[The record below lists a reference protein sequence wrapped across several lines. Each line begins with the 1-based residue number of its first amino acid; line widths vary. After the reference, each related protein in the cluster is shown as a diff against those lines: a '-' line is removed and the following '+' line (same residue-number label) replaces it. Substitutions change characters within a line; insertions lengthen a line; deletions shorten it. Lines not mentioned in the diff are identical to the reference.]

1 MDNELRTYRI
11 RTKVGEDKPTVINIP
26 LKQTYDTFEILS
38 LKLDQ
43 TNSYKY
49 YSSNYGVIVGRVLAN
64 GGVGIPNAKVSIFI
78 ESDETT
84 ADIKKYILYHYSS
97 VQSTDNDGVRYNL
110 LPDEIDEACHQNVGT
125 FPNKRLVLD
134 NKDVMEIFDKYWKY
148 TTVTNEAGDYM
159 LFGIPTGSQQLHVDI
174 DLSDI
179 GIWSQR
185 PRDLVYKGYNINQF
199 DSPNKFKT
207 DTNLNSLSQIY
218 SQDRGLY
225 VYPYWGE
232 TTENGDTIGITRC
245 DIQIDYKF
253 EPTCIFMGSI
263 VTDKGNNA
271 IGKNCTG
278 TDSVGKMSDLSTG
291 EGSIEMIRK
300 TLDNKVEQV
309 QIKGNRVIDGDG
321 VWCYQIP
328 MNLDYVM
335 TDEFGNLVPSD
346 NPDRGI
352 PTRTRV
358 RFRISLDEQPND
370 GSARKRCKYLVP
382 NNPHIDDEGFKENL
396 DADYEFGSATREESY
411 CDMFWNKVYTVKNY
425 IPRLQK
431 NSRVTNRKHTGIKLI
446 NHYGDNNP
454 MPYNGL
460 SIKLTFTFRLICV
473 ITKVFINLVGFI
485 NNLISILG
493 YLPCWLGS
501 KCLKI
506 WKFKICPFKFLL
518 KLIPG
523 CIELSSEFCDDGI
536 NKNIYYPGCGKPF
549 GCVWDKKTKKECQ
562 QSQSKKNKEEQMR
575 CTNSSAQLYT
585 CVENELA
592 QSNDATSF
600 NFYNDWINGSL
611 YAPLWYRK
619 ITPKKSFLF
628 GLFKRKAKD
637 EWCSADREF
646 GSLRLMQACAVARPA
661 AKMTYNNFDGKSTT
675 MRIVNGDQC
684 GNKCHETVQNQD
696 VTNGVISPKLTM
708 LGQTVYYYRAV
719 EYDPTATQES
729 DNGVRGAI
737 KTLFATDIVLLGS
750 LNDCDTHGI
759 PQFFKELDSSTYNLP
774 SDILFTDNEII
785 NSFDDNGNLVDVQYT
800 SSTEMTGC
808 DWGNKNEFGKEDGGL
823 FYGIGCSTIEMQTK
837 SCVNLSRICEFG
849 VSLDE
854 SKYVA
859 NLKNLS
865 GDENAYDLLIAD
877 GFVSY
882 DELYNLDGR
891 SMFATMN
898 GNRLKT
904 KLNTTNGLRE
914 YDFRYLYPESF
925 DGSLEKIMQ
934 NRTGSYSN
942 NVNYKNNYNLET
954 ASRDYYIFRM
964 GNNPYYYDKDY
975 RFPRY
980 ENSFYFYFGLKNGKT
995 AIEKFNS
1002 QFFSECETVNGQ
1014 EASIGIKVSP
1024 NSWCTNDAN
1033 NRDGFVALDVSG
1045 ISTPYDIILNSTTNL
1060 SFSASASGIT
1070 SEKIIIKGDSAD
1082 TSEIKKLTDKGYT
1095 IFDGIKNLENGEY
1108 QLTITDADGEITTST
1123 FRMVAPYLTYKTY
1136 VDKFNQPD
1144 NVLQSEY
1151 ANFAAIANDKKG
1163 LAKDIAQVIEGSAD
1177 SREIG
1182 GVIII
1187 YDIYCN
1193 NESLKDYKIEIQPNV
1208 SDFTND
1214 GSYIPV
1220 TYNSNGTS
1228 SGNGFLGKIGDY
1240 LVFGVPKGDVRY
1252 NVTVIQQCNGN
1263 DSKNSVEKNLLVEQP
1278 TPYKLYI
1285 NDVDY
1290 DVIKDGFDCGWT
1302 ISGKT
1307 DNIKLSR
1314 GNSVKGWLTNLD
1326 NIDDFI
1332 GDNNGLFNWNNND
1345 TYKLEYYID
1354 NMDDYRLNPDKYAD
1368 NVEEWKEARR
1378 QFINSFKETF
1388 YLSCPSD
1395 SLTINVSARTDDN
1408 PYVTGIIYRPEMIS
1422 SDEEFNTFD
1431 GCDSKF
1437 LTSDNQIDDVK
1448 IPTITNFDNTRYG
1461 GGDKLN
1467 DAKIQDAVF
1476 ARDVSND
1483 SCKKESMYKH
1493 PYFVAVVNSKGKTI
1507 PTNNVGT
1514 SKDNDSYTLNGNIAG
1529 YFGFHIIDR
1538 MLVNNF
1544 ISWAYIT
1551 DIPYFKPSN
1560 TSLIGKNLLAKE
1572 GLFAGILY
1580 NGSPTSVD
1588 ADGKTLFE
1596 SQTLS
1601 GVPFEITTVS
1611 DGTSMATKR
1620 VITGPN
1626 LLKTYVNYKVDKQV
1640 NAYVTLPPISA
1651 RMNIEDS
1658 NGCQV
1663 DETIF
1668 GGMRMTAGGSS
1679 VNNIMTGERVLRVNL
1694 ANADSSG
1701 DTYYYIYSTDGG
1713 DKYPINLIGTN
1724 TIINMKDDI
1733 EWSND
1738 ANSYRL
1744 FNYKTSKEILQ
1755 KYVDGGVK
1763 STIPD
1768 KEDASKANESSG
1780 YGTTGNFTKIGGGK
1794 SYYVV
1799 AVTEN
1804 NCRAISPVFDF
1815 VNLNGVVE
1823 VSKIY
1828 SKLEDGTEE
1837 IEEEEVPVLDEDGN
1851 PVLNED
1857 GTPKMEKVKK
1867 TVTKYKDSED
1877 NMIGFYIDG
1886 LDADSNSPYYF
1897 NKYHYSLEATCEMD
1911 SLHKVTA
1918 NGELNGG
1925 TNSPIYTLTDSS
1937 TFDLLNKYTSLPFN
1951 MGNNMIK
1958 KKTTFTAIDYTGL
1971 THVFAANKLTKKD
1984 RYRVVL
1990 SLNDQEGKGT
2000 YHFTEISPT
2009 EDDYIDRVLYLGKN
2023 DKYELPYVYDDD
2035 GAKIMFWTTLKEAK
2049 WNSEK
2054 QEGEIR
2060 IHPIGKV
2067 TVMESMIWYAVWH
2080 TTEYVTFT
2088 CDVNGGGKWS
2098 DGTTDDSLS
2107 EITATSKVTCAKG
2120 NPVNT
2125 DTIKQFGGW
2134 QCDDTSVVIKD
2145 DGTVITDH
2153 ACTVYPKWIT
2163 SHTVRWMD
2171 NDI

>member
-1 MDNELRTYRI
+1 MNDDLKTYRI
-11 RTKVGEDKPTVINIP
+11 RTKVGEDKPTVINVP
-26 LKQTYDTFEILS
+26 LTQTYDTFEILS

-43 TNSYKY
+43 SNSYKY
-49 YSSNYGVIVGRVLAN
+49 YTSDYGVIVGRVLAN

-84 ADIKKYILYHYSS
+84 EDIKKYILYHYSS
-97 VQSTDNDGVRYNL
+97 VQSTDNDGIRYNL

-232 TTENGDTIGITRC
+232 ATENGDTIGITRC

-278 TDSVGKMSDLSTG
+278 TDLVGKMSDLSTG

-358 RFRISLDEQPND
+358 RFRISMDEQPND

-431 NSRVTNRKHTGIKLI
+431 NSKVTNRKHTGIKLI

-473 ITKVFINLVGFI
+473 ITKAFID
-485 NNLISILG
+485 LIKFLNIVISLLG
-493 YLPCWLGS
+493 TLPCWIGS
-501 KCLKI
+501 LKLPLI
-506 WKFKICPFKFLL
+506 GRPFKFLL
-518 KLIPG
+518 RLIPN
-523 CIELSSEFCDDGI
+523 CIKLSSEFCDDGI
-536 NKNIYYPGCGKPF
+536 NPNIYYPGCT
-549 GCVWDKKTKKECQ
+549 GCVWDKKTRKECQ
-562 QSQSKKNKEEQMR
+562 NEQAGKAKEEQMR
-575 CTNSSAQLYT
+575 CINSPAQLFT

-646 GSLRLMQACAVARPA
+646 GSLRLMQSCAVARPEP
-661 AKMTYNNFDGKSTT
+661 KMTYNNFDGKSTT

-684 GNKCHETVQNQD
+684 GNKCHETVQNQN
-696 VTNGVISPKLTM
+696 VNNGVISSKLTM

-719 EYDPTATQES
+719 EYDPTATQENT
-729 DNGVRGAI
+729 DIKGAI

-750 LNDCDTHGI
+750 LNDCDTQGI
-759 PQFFKELDSSTYNLP
+759 PQFFKDLDSSTYNLP
-774 SDILFTDNEII
+774 SDILFTDNEIV
-785 NSFDDNGNLVDVQYT
+785 NSFDENGNLKETKYT
-800 SSTEMTGC
+800 SSTEMSGC
-808 DWGNKNEFGKEDGGL
+808 DWGNKNEFGKADGGL

-854 SKYVA
+854 SKYIP

-877 GFVSY
+877 GFVSH
-882 DELYNLDGR
+882 DELYNIDGR

-904 KLNTTNGLRE
+904 KLNTANGLME
-914 YDFRYLYPESF
+914 YDFRYLYPENF
-925 DGSLEKIMQ
+925 DGSLERIMRD
-934 NRTGSYSN
+934 RTSN
-942 NVNYKNNYNLET
+942 YRNDVNYKNNYNLET

-1002 QFFSECETVNGQ
+1002 QFFSECETVNKQ

-1024 NSWCTNDAN
+1024 NSWCTDNDN
-1033 NRDGFVALDVSG
+1033 NEKNRDGYVALDVSG
-1045 ISTPYDIILNSTTNL
+1045 IATPYDIIINSTTNL
-1060 SFSASASGIT
+1060 SYSVSADGIT
-1070 SEKIIIKGDSAD
+1070 SEKIIFKGNNASVE
-1082 TSEIKKLTDKGYT
+1082 EIKKLTDKGYVV
-1095 IFDGIKNLENGEY
+1095 FDGIKNLKNGEY

-1123 FRMVAPYLTYKTY
+1123 FRMMAPYLTYKTY

-1144 NVLQSEY
+1144 NVLQTDF
-1151 ANFAAIANDKKG
+1151 ANMAAIANSKQG
-1163 LAKDIAQVIEGSAD
+1163 LAEDFAQVIENSVD

-1182 GVIII
+1182 GVIVI
-1187 YDIYCN
+1187 YDIYFN
-1193 NESLKDYKIEIQPNV
+1193 NDTLKDYKVEIKPLA

-1220 TYNSNGTS
+1220 TYNSKGTS
-1228 SGNGFLGKIGDY
+1228 TGDGFLGKVGDY
-1240 LVFGVPKGDVRY
+1240 LVFGLPKGDVRY
-1252 NVTVIQQCNGN
+1252 SVTVTQLCDGV
-1263 DSKNSVEKNLLVEQP
+1263 DSKNSVEKILLVEQP
-1278 TPYKLYI
+1278 MPYKLYI

-1290 DVIKDGFDCGWT
+1290 DVIKEGFDCGWT

-1307 DNIKLSR
+1307 DDIKLSK
-1314 GNSVKGWLTNLD
+1314 GDSIKGWLTNLD
-1326 NIDDFI
+1326 NVDDFI
-1332 GDNNGLFNWNNND
+1332 GDDNGLFNWNNND

-1354 NMDDYRLNPDKYAD
+1354 DMDDYHSNPDKYAPD
-1368 NVEEWKEARR
+1368 IEEMKEARR

-1388 YLSCPSD
+1388 YLSCPSS
-1395 SLTINVSARTDDN
+1395 SLSLNVSVRTDDY
-1408 PYVTGIIYRPEMIS
+1408 PYSTAIIYRPEMVS
-1422 SDEEFNTFD
+1422 TDDEYNTFD
-1431 GCDSKF
+1431 GCDSKL
-1437 LTSDNQIDDVK
+1437 LTTDNQLDDIK
-1448 IPTITNFDNTRYG
+1448 IPTITNFDNVRY
-1461 GGDKLN
+1461 GGDKLKLT
-1467 DAKIQDAVF
+1467 DTTTSTGTKITDAVF
-1476 ARDVSND
+1476 ARDINS
-1483 SCKKESMYKH
+1483 SCTGESLYKH
-1493 PYFVAVVNSKGKTI
+1493 PYFIAAVNSKGKTL
-1507 PTNNVGT
+1507 PSKNVGI
-1514 SKDNDSYTLNGNIAG
+1514 SKENDSYILRGNIAG
-1529 YFGFHIIDR
+1529 YFGFHIIDK
-1538 MLVNNF
+1538 MMVNNF
-1544 ISWAYIT
+1544 LSWAYIT

-1560 TSLIGKNLLAKE
+1560 TNLNGKNVAMKE
-1572 GLFAGILY
+1572 GLFTGILY

-1588 ADGKTLFE
+1588 ADGKTLFK

-1601 GVPFEITTVS
+1601 GVTFNINTIS
-1611 DGTSMATKR
+1611 DGTSLATKR

-1626 LLKTYVNYKVDKQV
+1626 LLKTYKDYKVVVIENSENPENNVYATD
-1640 NAYVTLPPISA
+1640 AYVTLPPISA

-1658 NGCQV
+1658 NGCQI

-1668 GGMRMTAGGSS
+1668 GGMKMTASGSS
-1679 VNNIMTGERVLRVNL
+1679 INNITTGERILKINL
-1694 ANADSSG
+1694 TNADSSG
-1701 DTYYYIYSTDGG
+1701 DTYYYIYSTKGG
-1713 DKYPINLIGTN
+1713 NSYPINLIGADSTSPDKIN
-1724 TIINMKDDI
+1724 NIINMIDAD

-1738 ANSYRL
+1738 DKSYRL
-1744 FNYKTSKEILQ
+1744 FNYKTSKDTLLAH
-1755 KYVDGGVK
+1755 VDTDVK
-1763 STIPD
+1763 STVPNT
-1768 KEDASKANESSG
+1768 EDAYSTKESKG
-1780 YGTTGNFTKIGGGK
+1780 YGTTGIFTSIVEKT

-1815 VNLNGVVE
+1815 VDLKGVVE
-1823 VSKIY
+1823 LSKIH
-1828 SKLEDGTEE
+1828 SKIEDDTG
-1837 IEEEEVPVLDEDGN
+1837 
-1851 PVLNED
+1851 
-1857 GTPKMEKVKK
+1857 
-1867 TVTKYKDSED
+1867 YRDSEE
-1877 NMIGFYIDG
+1877 NMIGFYIDN
-1886 LDADSNSPYYF
+1886 LDPSKDDPYYF
-1897 NKYHYSLEATCEMD
+1897 NKYRYSLEATCEID

-1918 NGELNGG
+1918 SGVLSGG
-1925 TNSPIYTLTDSS
+1925 TNSPIYAMADSG
-1937 TFDLLNKYTSLPFN
+1937 TFDLLNGYASLPF
-1951 MGNNMIK
+1951 GISSKIIK
-1958 KKTTFTAIDYTGL
+1958 KKTKFTAVDYTNL
-1971 THVFAANKLTKKD
+1971 THVFSAEKLIKKD
-1984 RYRVVL
+1984 RYRILL

-2000 YHFTEISPT
+2000 HHFTETDPD
-2009 EDDYIDRVLYLGKN
+2009 ENDYADRVLYLEKN
-2023 DKYELPYVYDDD
+2023 DVYELPYAYDDK
-2035 GAKIMFWTTLKEAK
+2035 GAKLLFWSTLKDAK
-2049 WNSEK
+2049 WDSEP
-2054 QEGEIR
+2054 QQGEIR
-2060 IHPIGKV
+2060 V
-2067 TVMESMIWYAVWH
+2067 TPVGNKTVTESMIWYAIWH
-2080 TTEYVTFT
+2080 IIKYVTFK
-2088 CDVNGGGKWS
+2088 CDGGKWS
-2098 DGTTDDSLS
+2098 DGTTADSLS
-2107 EITATSKVTCAKG
+2107 EITASGEVTCIKG
-2120 NPVNT
+2120 NPVSDKKNVR
-2125 DTIKQFGGW
+2125 FGGW
-2134 QCDDTSVVIKD
+2134 QCDDPTVIIKE
-2145 DGTVITDH
+2145 DGTVVTDH
-2153 ACTVYPKWIT
+2153 ACTVYPKWII
-2163 SHTVRWMD
+2163 SYVVRWMD
-2171 NDI
+2171 NNI

>member
-1 MDNELRTYRI
+1 MNDDLKTYRI
-11 RTKVGEDKPTVINIP
+11 RTKVGEDKPTVINVP
-26 LKQTYDTFEILS
+26 LTQTYDTFEILS

-43 TNSYKY
+43 SNSYKY
-49 YSSNYGVIVGRVLAN
+49 YTSDYGVIVGRVLAN

-78 ESDETT
+78 EGDETT
-84 ADIKKYILYHYSS
+84 EDIKKYILYHYSS

-232 TTENGDTIGITRC
+232 ATENGDTIGITRC

-278 TDSVGKMSDLSTG
+278 TDLVGKMSDLSTG

-300 TLDNKVEQV
+300 TFDNKVEQV

-358 RFRISLDEQPND
+358 RFRISMDEQPND

-431 NSRVTNRKHTGIKLI
+431 NSKVTNRKHTGIKLI

-473 ITKVFINLVGFI
+473 ITKMFIKLVGFL

-501 KCLKI
+501 IKLPLI
-506 WKFKICPFKFLL
+506 GRPFKFLL

-536 NKNIYYPGCGKPF
+536 NPNIYFPGCGKPF
-549 GCVWDKKTKKECQ
+549 GCVWDKKTRPDCQKE
-562 QSQSKKNKEEQMR
+562 QSKKPKEEQMR

-646 GSLRLMQACAVARPA
+646 GSLRLMQSCAVARPES
-661 AKMTYNNFDGKSTT
+661 KMTYSNFDGKSTT

-684 GNKCHETVQNQD
+684 GNKCHETVQNQN
-696 VTNGVISPKLTM
+696 VINGVISSKLTM

-719 EYDPTATQES
+719 EYDPTAIQENNS
-729 DNGVRGAI
+729 DIKGAI

-750 LNDCDTHGI
+750 LNDCDTQGI
-759 PQFFKELDSSTYNLP
+759 PQFFKNLDSSTYNLP
-774 SDILFTDNEII
+774 SDILFTDNEIV
-785 NSFDDNGNLVDVQYT
+785 NSFDENGNLMDVKYT
-800 SSTEMTGC
+800 SSTEMSGC
-808 DWGNKNEFGKEDGGL
+808 DWGNKNEFGKTDGGL
-823 FYGIGCSTIEMQTK
+823 FYGIGCSTIEVQTK

-854 SKYVA
+854 SRYIP

-877 GFVSY
+877 GFVSH
-882 DELYNLDGR
+882 DELYNIDGR

-904 KLNTTNGLRE
+904 KLNTTNGLME
-914 YDFRYLYPESF
+914 YDFRYLYPENF
-925 DGSLEKIMQ
+925 DGSLEKIMRD
-934 NRTGSYSN
+934 RTSRYGN
-942 NVNYKNNYNLET
+942 DVNYKNNYNLET
-954 ASRDYYIFRM
+954 ASLDYYIFRM

-1002 QFFSECETVNGQ
+1002 QFFSECETVDKQ
-1014 EASIGIKVSP
+1014 ETSIGIKVSP
-1024 NSWCTNDAN
+1024 NSWCTDNDEK
-1033 NRDGFVALDVSG
+1033 NRDGYVALDVSG
-1045 ISTPYDIILNSTTNL
+1045 IATPYDIIINSTTNL
-1060 SFSASASGIT
+1060 SYSVSADGIT
-1070 SEKIIIKGDSAD
+1070 SEKIIFKGNKAS
-1082 TSEIKKLTDKGYT
+1082 TEEIKKLTDKGY
-1095 IFDGIKNLENGEY
+1095 IVFDGIKNLENSEY

-1123 FRMVAPYLTYKTY
+1123 FRMIAPYLTYKTY

-1144 NVLQSEY
+1144 NVLQSDF
-1151 ANFAAIANDKKG
+1151 ANMAAIANDKNG
-1163 LAKDIAQVIEGSAD
+1163 LAKDFAQVIENSVD

-1182 GVIII
+1182 GVIVI
-1187 YDIYCN
+1187 YDIYFN
-1193 NESLKDYKIEIQPNV
+1193 NDILKDYKVEIKPLT

-1214 GSYIPV
+1214 GSYTPV
-1220 TYNSNGTS
+1220 TYNSKGTS
-1228 SGNGFLGKIGDY
+1228 TGNGFLGKVGDY
-1240 LVFGVPKGDVRY
+1240 LVFGLPKGDVRY
-1252 NVTVIQQCNGN
+1252 SVTVTQLCDGV
-1263 DSKNSVEKNLLVEQP
+1263 DSKNSVEKTLLVEQP
-1278 TPYKLYI
+1278 MPYKLYI

-1314 GNSVKGWLTNLD
+1314 GRSVKGWLTNLD
-1326 NIDDFI
+1326 NVDDFI
-1332 GDNNGLFNWNNND
+1332 GDNNGLFNWDNND

-1354 NMDDYRLNPDKYAD
+1354 DMDDYKLNPDKYAD
-1368 NVEEWKEARR
+1368 NVEEMKDARR

-1388 YLSCPSD
+1388 YLSCPSS
-1395 SLTINVSARTDDN
+1395 SLSLNVSVRTDDY
-1408 PYVTGIIYRPEMIS
+1408 PYSTAIIYRPEMVS
-1422 SDEEFNTFD
+1422 TDDEYNTFD
-1431 GCDSKF
+1431 GCDSKL
-1437 LTSDNQIDDVK
+1437 LTTDNQVDDVK

-1461 GGDKLN
+1461 GGDKLT
-1467 DAKIQDAVF
+1467 DAKIKDAVF
-1476 ARDVSND
+1476 ARDINS
-1483 SCKKESMYKH
+1483 SCTKESLYKH
-1493 PYFVAVVNSKGKTI
+1493 PYFIAAVNSKGKTL
-1507 PTNNVGT
+1507 PSKNVGT
-1514 SKDNDSYTLNGNIAG
+1514 VKENDSYVLSGNIAG

-1544 ISWAYIT
+1544 LSWAYIT

-1560 TSLIGKNLLAKE
+1560 TNLNGKNLVMKE

-1601 GVPFEITTVS
+1601 GVTFNINTIS

-1626 LLKTYVNYKVDKQV
+1626 LLKTYKNYKVDNV
-1640 NAYVTLPPISA
+1640 INAYATLPPISA

-1658 NGCQV
+1658 NGCQI

-1668 GGMRMTAGGSS
+1668 GGMKMTASGSS
-1679 VNNIMTGERVLRVNL
+1679 INNITTDERILKINL

-1713 DKYPINLIGTN
+1713 DKYPINLIGID
-1724 TIINMKDDI
+1724 TIVNMKDAD
-1733 EWSND
+1733 EWTND
-1738 ANSYRL
+1738 NNSYRL
-1744 FNYKTSKEILQ
+1744 FNYKTSKDTLQ
-1755 KYVDGGVK
+1755 RYVDGGVK
-1763 STIPD
+1763 STVPD
-1768 KEDASKANESSG
+1768 SEDVYKANESSG
-1780 YGTTGNFTKIGGGK
+1780 YGTTGIFTKIGGGK

-1815 VNLNGVVE
+1815 VNLKGVVE

-1828 SKLEDGTEE
+1828 SKIEDSTEE
-1837 IEEEEVPVLDEDGN
+1837 AETEAPVIGEDGN

-1857 GTPKMEKVKK
+1857 GTPKTEKVKT
-1867 TVTKYKDSED
+1867 TVTKYRNSED

-1886 LDADSNSPYYF
+1886 LDANANNPYYF
-1897 NKYHYSLEATCEMD
+1897 NKYRYSLEATCEID

-1918 NGELNGG
+1918 SGVLSGG
-1925 TNSPIYTLTDSS
+1925 TNSPIYTTITDSS
-1937 TFDLLNKYTSLPFN
+1937 AYDILNSYASLPFN
-1951 MGNNMIK
+1951 LGNKMIK
-1958 KKTTFTAIDYTGL
+1958 KKTTFTAVDYTNL
-1971 THVFAANKLTKKD
+1971 THVFSAEKLVKKD
-1984 RYRVVL
+1984 RYRILL

-2000 YHFTEISPT
+2000 YHFTETNPDES
-2009 EDDYIDRVLYLGKN
+2009 DYTDRVLYLEKN
-2023 DKYELPYVYDDD
+2023 DTYELPNAYDDD
-2035 GAKIMFWTTLKEAK
+2035 GAKLLFWTTLKEAK
-2049 WNSEK
+2049 WDSEP

-2060 IHPIGKV
+2060 V
-2067 TVMESMIWYAVWH
+2067 TPVGNKTVTESMIWYAIWH
-2080 TTEYVTFT
+2080 MVEYVTFK
-2088 CDVNGGGKWS
+2088 CDGGTWN
-2098 DGTTDDSLS
+2098 DGTTADSRS
-2107 EITATSKVTCAKG
+2107 EITDSGEVTCMKG
-2120 NPVNT
+2120 DPVSN
-2125 DTIKQFGGW
+2125 KKNVRFGGW
-2134 QCDDTSVVIKD
+2134 QCDDVTVTIKE
-2145 DGTVITDH
+2145 DGTVVTDH
-2153 ACTVYPKWIT
+2153 ACTIYPKWII
-2163 SHTVRWMD
+2163 SYVVRWMD

>member
-1 MDNELRTYRI
+1 MNDDLKTYRI
-11 RTKVGEDKPTVINIP
+11 RTKVGEDKPTVINVP
-26 LKQTYDTFEILS
+26 LTQTYDTFEILS

-43 TNSYKY
+43 SNSYKY
-49 YSSNYGVIVGRVLAN
+49 YTSDYGVIVGRVLAN

-84 ADIKKYILYHYSS
+84 EDIKKYILYHYSS

-134 NKDVMEIFDKYWKY
+134 NKDVLEIFDKYWKY

-232 TTENGDTIGITRC
+232 ATENGDTIGITRC

-278 TDSVGKMSDLSTG
+278 TDLVGKMSDLSTG

-358 RFRISLDEQPND
+358 RFRISMDEQPND

-431 NSRVTNRKHTGIKLI
+431 NSKVTNRKHTGIKLI

-473 ITKVFINLVGFI
+473 ITKAFIE
-485 NNLISILG
+485 LIKFLNIVISLLG
-493 YLPCWLGS
+493 TLPCWIGS
-501 KCLKI
+501 LRLPLI
-506 WKFKICPFKFLL
+506 GRPFKFLL
-518 KLIPG
+518 GLIPN
-523 CIELSSEFCDDGI
+523 CIKLSSEFCDDGI
-536 NKNIYYPGCGKPF
+536 NPNIYYPGCT
-549 GCVWDKKTKKECQ
+549 GCVWNKKTRKECQ
-562 QSQSKKNKEEQMR
+562 KEQAGKAKEEQMR
-575 CTNSSAQLYT
+575 CINKTAQLDT

-646 GSLRLMQACAVARPA
+646 GSLRLMQACAVARPES
-661 AKMTYNNFDGKSTT
+661 KMPYNNFDGTSTT

-684 GNKCHETVQNQD
+684 GNKCHEMVQDQN
-696 VTNGVISPKLTM
+696 VNNGVISSKLTM

-719 EYDPTATQES
+719 EYDPTATKENNSS
-729 DNGVRGAI
+729 DIKGAI

-750 LNDCDTHGI
+750 LNDCDTQGI
-759 PQFFKELDSSTYNLP
+759 PQFFKNLDSSTYNLP
-774 SDILFTDNEII
+774 SDILFTDNEIV
-785 NSFDDNGNLVDVQYT
+785 NSFDENGNLKETKYT
-800 SSTEMTGC
+800 SSTEMSGC
-808 DWGNKNEFGKEDGGL
+808 DWGNKNEFGKADGGL

-854 SKYVA
+854 SKYIP

-877 GFVSY
+877 GFVSH
-882 DELYNLDGR
+882 DELYNIDGR

-904 KLNTTNGLRE
+904 KLNTANGLME
-914 YDFRYLYPESF
+914 YDFRYLYPENF
-925 DGSLEKIMQ
+925 DGSLEKIMRD
-934 NRTGSYSN
+934 RTSRYGN
-942 NVNYKNNYNLET
+942 DVNYKNNYNLET

-964 GNNPYYYDKDY
+964 GNNPYYYDKDCS
-975 RFPRY
+975 FPRY

-1002 QFFSECETVNGQ
+1002 QFFSECETVNNQ

-1024 NSWCTNDAN
+1024 NSWCTDNDDN
-1033 NRDGFVALDVSG
+1033 EENRDGYVALDASG
-1045 ISTPYDIILNSTTNL
+1045 IATPYDVIINSTTNL
-1060 SFSASASGIT
+1060 SYSVSADGIT
-1070 SEKIIIKGDSAD
+1070 SEKIIFKGNNASAE
-1082 TSEIKKLTDKGYT
+1082 EIKKLTDKGYI
-1095 IFDGIKNLENGEY
+1095 IFDGIKNLNNGEY

-1123 FRMVAPYLTYKTY
+1123 FRMMSPYLTYKTY

-1144 NVLQSEY
+1144 NVLQTDF
-1151 ANFAAIANDKKG
+1151 ANMAAIANSKQA
-1163 LAKDIAQVIEGSAD
+1163 LAEDFAQVIENSVD

-1182 GVIII
+1182 GVIVI
-1187 YDIYCN
+1187 YDIYFN
-1193 NESLKDYKIEIQPNV
+1193 NDILKDYKVEIKPLA

-1214 GSYIPV
+1214 GSYTPV
-1220 TYNSNGTS
+1220 TYNSKGTS
-1228 SGNGFLGKIGDY
+1228 TGNGFLGKVGDY
-1240 LVFGVPKGDVRY
+1240 LVFGLPKGDVRY
-1252 NVTVIQQCNGN
+1252 SVTVTQLCDGV
-1263 DSKNSVEKNLLVEQP
+1263 DSKNSVEKILLVEQP
-1278 TPYKLYI
+1278 MPYKLYI
-1285 NDVDY
+1285 NDIDY
-1290 DVIKDGFDCGWT
+1290 DVIKEGFDCGWT
-1302 ISGKT
+1302 ISGET
-1307 DNIKLSR
+1307 DNISLKK
-1314 GNSVKGWLTNLD
+1314 GKSVKGWLTNLD
-1326 NIDDFI
+1326 NVDGFI
-1332 GDNNGLFNWNNND
+1332 GDDNGLFNWNNND
-1345 TYKLEYYID
+1345 TYKLEYYV
-1354 NMDDYRLNPDKYAD
+1354 DDMVDYHSNPDKYAP
-1368 NVEEWKEARR
+1368 NVEEMKEARR

-1388 YLSCPSD
+1388 YLSCPSS
-1395 SLTINVSARTDDN
+1395 SLSFNVSVRTDDY
-1408 PYVTGIIYRPEMIS
+1408 PYSTAIIYRPEMVS
-1422 SDEEFNTFD
+1422 TDDEYNTFD
-1431 GCDSKF
+1431 GCDSKL
-1437 LTSDNQIDDVK
+1437 LTTDNQLDDIK
-1448 IPTITNFDNTRYG
+1448 IPTITNFDNVRYG
-1461 GGDKLN
+1461 GGDKLT
-1467 DAKIQDAVF
+1467 DAKIKDAVF
-1476 ARDVSND
+1476 ARDINS
-1483 SCKKESMYKH
+1483 SCTKESLYKH
-1493 PYFVAVVNSKGKTI
+1493 PYFIAAVNSKGKTL
-1507 PTNNVGT
+1507 PSKNVGT
-1514 SKDNDSYTLNGNIAG
+1514 SKENDSYILSGNIAG
-1529 YFGFHIIDR
+1529 YFGFHIIDK

-1544 ISWAYIT
+1544 LSWACIT
-1551 DIPYFKPSN
+1551 DIPYFKPSDKKLN
-1560 TSLIGKNLLAKE
+1560 GKNVTMKE

-1580 NGSPTSVD
+1580 NGSPTSVESG
-1588 ADGKTLFE
+1588 GKTTFE

-1601 GVPFEITTVS
+1601 GITFNINTIS
-1611 DGTSMATKR
+1611 DDTSLATKR

-1626 LLKTYVNYKVDKQV
+1626 LLKTYKDYKVVVIENTENPEDNV
-1640 NAYVTLPPISA
+1640 YATDAYVTLPPISA

-1658 NGCQV
+1658 NGCQI

-1668 GGMRMTAGGSS
+1668 GGMKMTASGSS
-1679 VNNIMTGERVLRVNL
+1679 INNITTGERILKINL

-1701 DTYYYIYSTDGG
+1701 DTYYYIYSTEGKDY
-1713 DKYPINLIGTN
+1713 YPINLIGFDTE
-1724 TIINMKDDI
+1724 TGTYKIDMKTADKW
-1733 EWSND
+1733 END
-1738 ANSYRL
+1738 KESYKL
-1744 FNYKTSKEILQ
+1744 FNYKTSKDTLLSH
-1755 KYVDGGVK
+1755 VDIGVI
-1763 STIPD
+1763 STVPD
-1768 KEDASKANESSG
+1768 TEDASSTKKSKG
-1780 YGTTGNFTKIGGGK
+1780 YGTTGIFTSIHEKK

-1815 VNLNGVVE
+1815 VDLKGVVE
-1823 VSKIY
+1823 LSKIY
-1828 SKLEDGTEE
+1828 SKIEDDTG
-1837 IEEEEVPVLDEDGN
+1837 
-1851 PVLNED
+1851 
-1857 GTPKMEKVKK
+1857 
-1867 TVTKYKDSED
+1867 YHDSED
-1877 NMIGFYIDG
+1877 NMIGFYIDN
-1886 LDADSNSPYYF
+1886 LDPDKDVPYYF
-1897 NKYHYSLEATCEMD
+1897 NKYRYSLEATCEID

-1918 NGELNGG
+1918 SGVLSGG
-1925 TNSPIYTLTDSS
+1925 TNNPIYAMADSS
-1937 TFDLLNKYTSLPFN
+1937 TFDLLNNYISLPFEI
-1951 MGNNMIK
+1951 GNKLIK
-1958 KKTTFTAIDYTGL
+1958 KKTTFTAVDYTNL
-1971 THVFAANKLTKKD
+1971 THVFSAEKLVKKD
-1984 RYRVVL
+1984 RYRILL

-2000 YHFTEISPT
+2000 YHFTEINPDES
-2009 EDDYIDRVLYLGKN
+2009 DYTDRALYLEKN
-2023 DKYELPYVYDDD
+2023 DTYELPYVYDDD
-2035 GAKIMFWTTLKEAK
+2035 GAKLLFWTTLKDAK
-2049 WNSEK
+2049 WNSEP

-2060 IHPIGKV
+2060 VTPIGNKTV
-2067 TVMESMIWYAVWH
+2067 TESMIWYAIWH
-2080 TTEYVTFT
+2080 TTEYVTFK
-2088 CDVNGGGKWS
+2088 CDGGKWN
-2098 DGTTDDSLS
+2098 DGTTADSLS
-2107 EITATSKVTCAKG
+2107 EITVSGKVTCIKG
-2120 NPVNT
+2120 YPVN
-2125 DTIKQFGGW
+2125 DDKNVHFSGW
-2134 QCDDTSVVIKD
+2134 QCDDATVTIKE
-2145 DGTVITDH
+2145 DGTVVTDH
-2153 ACTVYPKWIT
+2153 ACTVYPKWT
-2163 SHTVRWMD
+2163 AS
-2171 NDI
+2171 

>member
-1 MDNELRTYRI
+1 MNDDLKTYRI
-11 RTKVGEDKPTVINIP
+11 RTKVGEDKPTVINVP
-26 LKQTYDTFEILS
+26 LTQTYDTFEILS

-43 TNSYKY
+43 SNSYKY
-49 YSSNYGVIVGRVLAN
+49 YTSDYGVIVGRVLAN

-84 ADIKKYILYHYSS
+84 EDIKKYILYHYSS
-97 VQSTDNDGVRYNL
+97 VQSTDNDGIRYNL

-232 TTENGDTIGITRC
+232 ATENGDTIGITRC

-278 TDSVGKMSDLSTG
+278 TDLVGKMSDLSTG

-358 RFRISLDEQPND
+358 RFRISMDEQPND

-431 NSRVTNRKHTGIKLI
+431 NSKVTNRKHTGIKLI

-473 ITKVFINLVGFI
+473 ITKAFID
-485 NNLISILG
+485 LIKFLNIVISLLG
-493 YLPCWLGS
+493 TLPCWIGS
-501 KCLKI
+501 LKLPLI
-506 WKFKICPFKFLL
+506 GRPFKFLL
-518 KLIPG
+518 RLIPN
-523 CIELSSEFCDDGI
+523 CIKLSSEFCDDGI
-536 NKNIYYPGCGKPF
+536 NPNIYYPGCT
-549 GCVWDKKTKKECQ
+549 GCVWDKKTRKECQ
-562 QSQSKKNKEEQMR
+562 NEQAGKAKEEQMR
-575 CTNSSAQLYT
+575 CINSPAQLFT

-646 GSLRLMQACAVARPA
+646 GSLRLMQSCAVARPEP
-661 AKMTYNNFDGKSTT
+661 KMTYNNFDGKSTT

-684 GNKCHETVQNQD
+684 GNKCHETVQNQN
-696 VTNGVISPKLTM
+696 VNNGVISSKLTM

-719 EYDPTATQES
+719 EYDPTATQENT
-729 DNGVRGAI
+729 DIKGAI

-750 LNDCDTHGI
+750 LNDCDTQGI
-759 PQFFKELDSSTYNLP
+759 PQFFKDLDSSTYNLP
-774 SDILFTDNEII
+774 SDILFTDNEIV
-785 NSFDDNGNLVDVQYT
+785 NSFDENGNLKETKYT
-800 SSTEMTGC
+800 SSTEMSGC
-808 DWGNKNEFGKEDGGL
+808 DWGNKNEFGKADGGL

-854 SKYVA
+854 SKYIP

-877 GFVSY
+877 GFVSH
-882 DELYNLDGR
+882 DELYNIDGR

-904 KLNTTNGLRE
+904 KLNTANGLME
-914 YDFRYLYPESF
+914 YDFRYLYPENF
-925 DGSLEKIMQ
+925 DGSLERIMRD
-934 NRTGSYSN
+934 RTSN
-942 NVNYKNNYNLET
+942 YRNDVNYKNNYNLET

-1002 QFFSECETVNGQ
+1002 QFFSECETVNKQ

-1024 NSWCTNDAN
+1024 NSWCTDNDN
-1033 NRDGFVALDVSG
+1033 NEKNRDGYVALDVSG
-1045 ISTPYDIILNSTTNL
+1045 IATPYDIIINSTTNL
-1060 SFSASASGIT
+1060 SYSVSADGIT
-1070 SEKIIIKGDSAD
+1070 SEKIIFKGNNASVE
-1082 TSEIKKLTDKGYT
+1082 EIKKLTDKGYVV
-1095 IFDGIKNLENGEY
+1095 FDGIKNLKNGEY

-1123 FRMVAPYLTYKTY
+1123 FRMMAPYLTYKTY

-1144 NVLQSEY
+1144 NVLQTDF
-1151 ANFAAIANDKKG
+1151 ANMAAIANSKQG
-1163 LAKDIAQVIEGSAD
+1163 LAEDFAQVIENSVD

-1182 GVIII
+1182 GVIVI
-1187 YDIYCN
+1187 YDIYFN
-1193 NESLKDYKIEIQPNV
+1193 NDTLKDYKVEIKPLA

-1220 TYNSNGTS
+1220 TYNSKGTS
-1228 SGNGFLGKIGDY
+1228 TGDGFLGKVGDY
-1240 LVFGVPKGDVRY
+1240 LVFGLPKGDVRY
-1252 NVTVIQQCNGN
+1252 SVTVTQLCDGV
-1263 DSKNSVEKNLLVEQP
+1263 DSKNSVEKILLVEQP
-1278 TPYKLYI
+1278 MPYKLYI

-1290 DVIKDGFDCGWT
+1290 DVIKEGFDCGWT

-1307 DNIKLSR
+1307 DDIKLSK
-1314 GNSVKGWLTNLD
+1314 GDSVKGWLTNLD
-1326 NIDDFI
+1326 NVDDFI
-1332 GDNNGLFNWNNND
+1332 GDDNGLFNWNNND

-1354 NMDDYRLNPDKYAD
+1354 DMDDYHSNPDKYAPD
-1368 NVEEWKEARR
+1368 IEEMKEARR

-1388 YLSCPSD
+1388 YLSCPSS
-1395 SLTINVSARTDDN
+1395 SLSLNVSVRTDDY
-1408 PYVTGIIYRPEMIS
+1408 PYSTAIIYRPEMVS
-1422 SDEEFNTFD
+1422 TDDEYNTFD
-1431 GCDSKF
+1431 GCDSKL
-1437 LTSDNQIDDVK
+1437 LTTDNQLDDIK
-1448 IPTITNFDNTRYG
+1448 IPTITNFDNVRY
-1461 GGDKLN
+1461 GGDKLKLT
-1467 DAKIQDAVF
+1467 DTTTSTGTKITDAVF
-1476 ARDVSND
+1476 ARDINS
-1483 SCKKESMYKH
+1483 SCTGESLYKH
-1493 PYFVAVVNSKGKTI
+1493 PYFIAAVNSKGKTL
-1507 PTNNVGT
+1507 PSKNVGI
-1514 SKDNDSYTLNGNIAG
+1514 SKENDSYILRGNIAG
-1529 YFGFHIIDR
+1529 YFGFHIIDK
-1538 MLVNNF
+1538 MMVNNF
-1544 ISWAYIT
+1544 LSWAYIT

-1560 TSLIGKNLLAKE
+1560 TNLNGKNVAMKE
-1572 GLFAGILY
+1572 GLFTGILY

-1588 ADGKTLFE
+1588 ADGKTLFK

-1601 GVPFEITTVS
+1601 GVTFNINTIS
-1611 DGTSMATKR
+1611 DGTSLATKR

-1626 LLKTYVNYKVDKQV
+1626 LLKTYKDYKVVVIENSENPENNVYATD
-1640 NAYVTLPPISA
+1640 AYVTLPPISA

-1658 NGCQV
+1658 NGCQI

-1668 GGMRMTAGGSS
+1668 GGMKMTASGSS
-1679 VNNIMTGERVLRVNL
+1679 INNITTGERILKINL
-1694 ANADSSG
+1694 TNADSSG
-1701 DTYYYIYSTDGG
+1701 DTYYYIYSTKGG
-1713 DKYPINLIGTN
+1713 NSYPINLIGADSTSPDKIN
-1724 TIINMKDDI
+1724 NIINMIDAD

-1738 ANSYRL
+1738 DKSYRL
-1744 FNYKTSKEILQ
+1744 FNYKTSKDTLLAH
-1755 KYVDGGVK
+1755 VDTDVK
-1763 STIPD
+1763 STVPNT
-1768 KEDASKANESSG
+1768 EDAYSTKESKG
-1780 YGTTGNFTKIGGGK
+1780 YGTTGIFTSIVEKT

-1815 VNLNGVVE
+1815 VDLKGVVE
-1823 VSKIY
+1823 LSKIH
-1828 SKLEDGTEE
+1828 SKIEDDTG
-1837 IEEEEVPVLDEDGN
+1837 
-1851 PVLNED
+1851 
-1857 GTPKMEKVKK
+1857 
-1867 TVTKYKDSED
+1867 YRDSEE
-1877 NMIGFYIDG
+1877 NMIGFYIDN
-1886 LDADSNSPYYF
+1886 LDPSKDDPYYF
-1897 NKYHYSLEATCEMD
+1897 NKYRYSLEATCEID

-1918 NGELNGG
+1918 SGVLSGG
-1925 TNSPIYTLTDSS
+1925 TNSPIYAMADSG
-1937 TFDLLNKYTSLPFN
+1937 TFDLLNGYASLPF
-1951 MGNNMIK
+1951 GISSKIIK
-1958 KKTTFTAIDYTGL
+1958 KKTKFTAVDYTNL
-1971 THVFAANKLTKKD
+1971 THVFSAEKLIKKD
-1984 RYRVVL
+1984 RYRILL

-2000 YHFTEISPT
+2000 HHFTETDPD
-2009 EDDYIDRVLYLGKN
+2009 ENDYADRVLYLEKN
-2023 DKYELPYVYDDD
+2023 DVYELPYAYDDK
-2035 GAKIMFWTTLKEAK
+2035 GAKLLFWSTLKDAK
-2049 WNSEK
+2049 WDSEP
-2054 QEGEIR
+2054 QQGEIR
-2060 IHPIGKV
+2060 V
-2067 TVMESMIWYAVWH
+2067 TPVGNKTVTESMIWYAIWH
-2080 TTEYVTFT
+2080 IIKYVTFK
-2088 CDVNGGGKWS
+2088 CDGGKWS
-2098 DGTTDDSLS
+2098 DGTTADSLS
-2107 EITATSKVTCAKG
+2107 EITASGEVTCIKG
-2120 NPVNT
+2120 NPVSDKKNVR
-2125 DTIKQFGGW
+2125 FGGW
-2134 QCDDTSVVIKD
+2134 QCDDPTVIIKE
-2145 DGTVITDH
+2145 DGTVVTDH
-2153 ACTVYPKWIT
+2153 ACTVYPKWII
-2163 SHTVRWMD
+2163 SYVVRWMD

>member
-1 MDNELRTYRI
+1 MNDDLKTYRI
-11 RTKVGEDKPTVINIP
+11 RTKVGEDKPTVINVP
-26 LKQTYDTFEILS
+26 LTQTYDTFEILS

-43 TNSYKY
+43 SNSYKY
-49 YSSNYGVIVGRVLAN
+49 YTSDYGVIVGRVLAN

-84 ADIKKYILYHYSS
+84 EDIKKYILYHYSS
-97 VQSTDNDGVRYNL
+97 VQSTDNDGIRYNL

-185 PRDLVYKGYNINQF
+185 PRDLVYKGFNINQF

-278 TDSVGKMSDLSTG
+278 TDLVGKMSDLSTG

-358 RFRISLDEQPND
+358 RFRISMDEQPND

-431 NSRVTNRKHTGIKLI
+431 NSKVTNRKHTGIKLI

-473 ITKVFINLVGFI
+473 ITKAFID
-485 NNLISILG
+485 LIKFLNIVISLLG
-493 YLPCWLGS
+493 TLPCWLGS
-501 KCLKI
+501 LKLPLI
-506 WKFKICPFKFLL
+506 GRPFKFLL
-518 KLIPG
+518 RLIPN
-523 CIELSSEFCDDGI
+523 CIKLSSEFCDDGI
-536 NKNIYYPGCGKPF
+536 NPNIYYPGCT
-549 GCVWDKKTKKECQ
+549 GCVWNKKTRKECQ
-562 QSQSKKNKEEQMR
+562 NEQAGKAKEEQMR
-575 CTNSSAQLYT
+575 CINSPAQLFT

-661 AKMTYNNFDGKSTT
+661 SKMTYTNFDGKATT

-684 GNKCHETVQNQD
+684 GNKCHETVKNQD
-696 VTNGVISPKLTM
+696 VTNGVISSKLTM

-729 DNGVRGAI
+729 NTDVKGAI

-750 LNDCDTHGI
+750 LNDCDSQGI

-774 SDILFTDNEII
+774 SDILFTDNEIV
-785 NSFDDNGNLVDVQYT
+785 NSFDDNGNLVDVKYT

-808 DWGNKNEFGKEDGGL
+808 DWGNKNEFGKDDGGL

-854 SKYVA
+854 SKYVP

-877 GFVSY
+877 GFVSH

-925 DGSLEKIMQ
+925 DGSLEKIM
-934 NRTGSYSN
+934 RDKTGRYGN
-942 NVNYKNNYNLET
+942 DVNYKNNYNLES

-964 GNNPYYYDKDY
+964 GNNPYYYDNEY

-1014 EASIGIKVSP
+1014 EASIGIKVNP
-1024 NSWCTNDAN
+1024 NSWCSNDDEK
-1033 NRDGFVALDVSG
+1033 NRDGYVALDVSG
-1045 ISTPYDIILNSTTNL
+1045 IATPYDVIINSTTNL
-1060 SFSASASGIT
+1060 SYSVSANDIT
-1070 SEKIIIKGDSAD
+1070 SDKTIIKGDKAAAE
-1082 TSEIKKLTDKGYT
+1082 EIKKLTDKGYVV
-1095 IFDGIKNLENGEY
+1095 FDDIKNLENSEY

-1123 FRMVAPYLTYKTY
+1123 FRMIASYLTYKTY
-1136 VDKFNQPD
+1136 VDKFRQPN
-1144 NVLQSEY
+1144 NVLQTEY
-1151 ANFAAIANDKKG
+1151 ATMAAIANDKKG
-1163 LAKDIAQVIEGSAD
+1163 LAKDFAQVIEGSVD
-1177 SREIG
+1177 SRDIG
-1182 GVIII
+1182 GVIVV
-1187 YDIYCN
+1187 YDVYFN
-1193 NESLKDYKIEIQPNV
+1193 NDILKDYKVEIKPLT

-1214 GSYIPV
+1214 GSYTPV
-1220 TYNSNGTS
+1220 VYSSNGTV
-1228 SGNGFLGKIGDY
+1228 SGNGFLGKVGDY
-1240 LVFGVPKGDVRY
+1240 LVFGLPKGDVRY
-1252 NVTVIQQCNGN
+1252 SVTVTQLCNGI
-1263 DSKNSVEKNLLVEQP
+1263 DSKNSVEKTLLVEQP

-1290 DVIKDGFDCGWT
+1290 NVIKDGFDCGWT

-1307 DNIKLSR
+1307 DNIKLKR

-1326 NIDDFI
+1326 NVDDFI
-1332 GDNNGLFNWNNND
+1332 GDNNGLFKWENND

-1354 NMDDYRLNPDKYAD
+1354 DMDDYRLNPDKYAD
-1368 NVEEWKEARR
+1368 NVEEMKEARR

-1395 SLTINVSARTDDN
+1395 SLSLNVSVKTDDY
-1408 PYVTGIIYRPEMIS
+1408 PYSTAIIYRPEMVS
-1422 SDEEFNTFD
+1422 EDEEYNTFD
-1431 GCDSKF
+1431 GCDSRL
-1437 LTSDNQIDDVK
+1437 LTTDNQVDDVK

-1461 GGDKLN
+1461 GGDKLT
-1467 DAKIQDAVF
+1467 DAKIKDAVF
-1476 ARDVSND
+1476 ARDING
-1483 SCKKESMYKH
+1483 SCNKEAIYKH
-1493 PYFVAVVNSKGKTI
+1493 PYFVAAVNSKGKTL
-1507 PTNNVGT
+1507 PMTNVGV
-1514 SKDNDSYTLNGNIAG
+1514 SKEYNSYKLNGNIAG
-1529 YFGFHIIDR
+1529 YFGFHVIDK

-1551 DIPYFKPSN
+1551 DIPYFKPSWQGFN
-1560 TSLIGKNLLAKE
+1560 GKSVVAKE

-1588 ADGKTLFE
+1588 TNGKTLFE
-1596 SQTLS
+1596 SQILT
-1601 GVPFEITTVS
+1601 GVTFDITTVS

-1620 VITGPN
+1620 IITGPN
-1626 LLKTYVNYKVDKQV
+1626 LLKTYKGYKVDEKV
-1640 NAYVTLPPISA
+1640 DAYVTLPPVST

-1658 NGCQV
+1658 NGCQI

-1679 VNNIMTGERVLRVNL
+1679 VNNLITGERILKINL
-1694 ANADSSG
+1694 SNADSSG
-1701 DTYYYIYSTDGG
+1701 NTYYYIYSTEGG
-1713 DKYPINLIGTN
+1713 LNYPINSIDGNNFIT
-1724 TIINMKDDI
+1724 MHDDS
-1733 EWSND
+1733 EWKND
-1738 ANSYRL
+1738 NNAYRL
-1744 FNYKTSKEILQ
+1744 FNYKTTKTVLQ
-1755 KYVDGGVK
+1755 NLVDGGVK
-1763 STIPD
+1763 STVPNA
-1768 KEDASKANESSG
+1768 EDASQTTESHG
-1780 YGTTGNFTKIGGGK
+1780 YGTTGSFTNIGKGK

-1815 VNLNGVVE
+1815 VNLEGVVE

-1828 SKLEDGTEE
+1828 SKIEDGTEE
-1837 IEEEEVPVLDEDGN
+1837 IETEVPVVDEEGK

-1857 GTPKMEKVKK
+1857 GTQKTEKVKS

-1886 LDADSNSPYYF
+1886 LNVDSNNPYYF
-1897 NKYHYSLEATCEMD
+1897 NKYRYSLEATCEMD

-1918 NGELNGG
+1918 SGGLSGG
-1925 TNSPIYTLTDSS
+1925 TNSPIYAITDSS
-1937 TFDLLNKYTSLPFN
+1937 TFDLLNKYTSLPLN
-1951 MGNNMIK
+1951 LGNKLIK
-1958 KKTTFTAIDYTGL
+1958 KKTTFTAVDYTNL
-1971 THVFAANKLTKKD
+1971 THIFSAGKIVKKD
-1984 RYRVVL
+1984 RYRILL

-2000 YHFTEISPT
+2000 YHFNEQNP
-2009 EDDYIDRVLYLGKN
+2009 DDSDYTDRTLYLEK
-2023 DKYELPYVYDDD
+2023 DDRYELPYVYDDD

-2049 WNSEK
+2049 WDSKK

-2060 IHPIGKV
+2060 ITPIGKV
-2067 TVMESMIWYAVWH
+2067 TVIESMIWYAVWH

-2088 CDVNGGGKWS
+2088 CDSTNGGKWS
-2098 DGTTDDSLS
+2098 DDTTDDSLS
-2107 EITATSKVTCAKG
+2107 EITDLGKVTCEKG
-2120 NPVNT
+2120 NPVNSG
-2125 DTIKQFGGW
+2125 KNVKFGGW
-2134 QCDDTSVVIKD
+2134 QCDDTTVIIEE
-2145 DGTVITDH
+2145 DGTVVTDH
-2153 ACTVYPKWIT
+2153 ACTVYPKWT
-2163 SHTVRWMD
+2163 KSYTVRWMD
-2171 NDI
+2171 KDI